1 MTKQSFH
8 GIILSGYRVFSRY
21 ERKLHHTVAVAFSVP
36 RKRESFCLPRTEGG
50 DSVDFITWN
59 DLLQIA
65 LLVFAILSVFYNKK
79 R

>member
-1 MTKQSFH
+1 M
-8 GIILSGYRVFSRY
+8 
-21 ERKLHHTVAVAFSVP
+21 AVASSVP

-50 DSVDFITWN
+50 DSVDFITWQ
-59 DLLQIA
+59 DLLQVA

>member
-1 MTKQSFH
+1 MLTKFVEC
-8 GIILSGYRVFSRY
+8 GILFMV
-21 ERKLHHTVAVAFSVP
+21 ERLMGTKTVAVAFSVS
-36 RKRESFCLPRTEGG
+36 RKRESFCLPRIEGG

-65 LLVFAILSVFYNKK
+65 LLVFTILSVFYNKK